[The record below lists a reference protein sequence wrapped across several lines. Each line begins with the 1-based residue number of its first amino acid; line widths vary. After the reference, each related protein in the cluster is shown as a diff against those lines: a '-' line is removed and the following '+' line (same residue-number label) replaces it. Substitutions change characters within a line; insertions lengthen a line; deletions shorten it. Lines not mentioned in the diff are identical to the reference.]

1 MEKVAIDK
9 ISKIAKVVRK
19 NGFIESLKEV
29 TQDEKKE
36 IETIG
41 EIFDSAFRAN
51 GLKSSI
57 FITTSK
63 IVGFEPYTDLIEIV
77 FTGPQYEY
85 YAKKEEY
92 LIAM

>member
-36 IETIG
+36 IETNG
-41 EIFDSAFRAN
+41 EIFDSALIA
-51 GLKSSI
+51 
-57 FITTSK
+57 
-63 IVGFEPYTDLIEIV
+63 GFEPYTDLIEIV

-85 YAKKEEY
+85 YTKKEEY